1 MIRDWPS
8 AYGNDSQRWYNLR
21 VTELVRQL
29 RRGRVLELRLNRP
42 EQMNALS
49 AQLIAELAAAVRDA
63 RDDDSVTA
71 LFITASGR
79 AFSAGADL
87 LEAKEQLADP
97 ARFRDVLEIWRS
109 TFRALENLPK
119 PVIAVVDG
127 LAIAGGLEL
136 ALACDLI
143 VATDRARLGDGHA
156 TYGLVPG
163 GGGSQRLPDA
173 IGVRAARW
181 LMYTGE
187 LVDAE
192 TARRLGLVQHVVAAA
207 DLDSWLEQT
216 AATLSARSPAAL
228 AFYKTMTASP
238 TVTDE
243 RLAHEVL
250 AAVAVVSGPDAQEGL
265 AAFEAKRRPDF
276 PSVVGRKDET
286 PAPSGAGPTP
296 TEPDRV

>member
-1 MIRDWPS
+1 M
-8 AYGNDSQRWYNLR
+8 
-21 VTELVRQL
+21 TELVL
-29 RRGRVLELRLNRP
+29 KIRRGRVLELRLNRP
-42 EQMNALS
+42 DRMNALS
-49 AQLIAELAAAVRDA
+49 GQLIDELAAAVQGAREDDA
-63 RDDDSVTA
+63 VAAVFVTA
-71 LFITASGR
+71 TGR

-87 LEAKEQLADP
+87 VEAKAQLVDP
-97 ARFRDVLEIWRS
+97 AAFRDGLDVWRS
-109 TFRALENLPK
+109 TFRSLETLPK

-181 LMYTGE
+181 LMYTGD

-192 TARRLGLVQHVVAAA
+192 TAQALGLVQQVVPAAE
-207 DLDSWLEQT
+207 LESWLDET
-216 AATLSARSPAAL
+216 AATLSGRSPAAL
-228 AFYKTMTASP
+228 AFFKTMTASP
-238 TVTDE
+238 RVTDE

-250 AAVAVVSGPDAQEGL
+250 AAVAVVSGVDAQEGL
-265 AAFEAKRRPDF
+265 AAFEGKRRPQF
-276 PSVVGRKDET
+276 PSIVG
-286 PAPSGAGPTP
+286 
-296 TEPDRV
+296 

>member
-1 MIRDWPS
+1 M
-8 AYGNDSQRWYNLR
+8 
-21 VTELVRQL
+21 TELVLQV

-49 AQLIAELAAAVRDA
+49 GRLIAELAAAVHGA
-63 RDDDSVTA
+63 RDDDRVAA

-87 LEAKEQLADP
+87 IEAKQQLADP
-97 ARFRDVLEIWRS
+97 ARFREGLEVWRS
-109 TFRALENLPK
+109 SFRALETLPK

-173 IGVRAARW
+173 VGVRAARW

-187 LVDAE
+187 LVDAQA
-192 TARRLGLVQHVVAAA
+192 ARRLGLVQHVVAAA
-207 DLDSWLEQT
+207 ELESWLEET

-228 AFYKTMTASP
+228 AFFKTMTASP
-238 TVTDE
+238 GVTDE
-243 RLAHEVL
+243 RLAREVL

-265 AAFEAKRRPDF
+265 AAFEAKRPPQF
-276 PSVVGRKDET
+276 PSVVGRHDET
-286 PAPSGAGPTP
+286 QVQSGTGPTS
-296 TEPDRV
+296 TEPDHV

>member
-1 MIRDWPS
+1 MS
-8 AYGNDSQRWYNLR
+8 
-21 VTELVRQL
+21 ELVLQR

-49 AQLIAELAAAVRDA
+49 GRLIGELADGIRLAERDDTVAAV
-63 RDDDSVTA
+63 
-71 LFITASGR
+71 FITAGGR

-87 LEAKEQLADP
+87 VEAKAQLVDP
-97 ARFRDVLEIWRS
+97 AAFRDGLQVWRS
-109 TFRALENLPK
+109 TFRAIETLAK

-143 VATDRARLGDGHA
+143 VATDRAKLGDGHA

-173 IGVRAARW
+173 IGARAARW
-181 LMYTGE
+181 LMYTAE
-187 LVDAE
+187 LVDAQ
-192 TARRLGLVQHVVAAA
+192 TARSLGLVQQVVPAAELEPWLDRLA
-207 DLDSWLEQT
+207 D
-216 AATLSARSPAAL
+216 TLSQRSLAAL
-228 AFYKTMTASP
+228 AFFKTMTASP

-243 RLAHEVL
+243 RLAHELL

-265 AAFEAKRRPDF
+265 AAFEAKRPPKF
-276 PSVVGRKDET
+276 PSVVGAAADT
-286 PAPSGAGPTP
+286 SGSSVDAPTKNEAA
-296 TEPDRV
+296 DV